1 MALTV
6 YGVPLSQPVRAVL
19 WALIWKG
26 VPFTLVPVNPGSSR
40 KGGTRHPDYLSQV
53 NPAGTMPAIN
63 DDGFVLSECHAILAY
78 LCEKHGWNDLYPPGE
93 KRAKIQEYL
102 HFHHSNTR
110 QGSTLFAAKVRSDL
124 GVSVGAL
131 KSAKRTT
138 ANTVDILERYWLS
151 DNRQFLVGDTATIAD
166 LSAYT
171 ELCQHS
177 TRFSN
182 TAADL
187 FEGKPRVVAWMTRC
201 SQLPGHDIVHM
212 ALRKLGDL
220 SKGPP
225 ERKKIVGANKAGL
238 KSIMTAA
245 AARPKL

>member
-110 QGSTLFAAKVRSDL
+110 HC
-124 GVSVGAL
+124 
-131 KSAKRTT
+131 
-138 ANTVDILERYWLS
+138 
-151 DNRQFLVGDTATIAD
+151 IAY
-166 LSAYT
+166 S
-171 ELCQHS
+171 
-177 TRFSN
+177 
-182 TAADL
+182 
-187 FEGKPRVVAWMTRC
+187 
-201 SQLPGHDIVHM
+201 
-212 ALRKLGDL
+212 
-220 SKGPP
+220 
-225 ERKKIVGANKAGL
+225 
-238 KSIMTAA
+238 
-245 AARPKL
+245 